1 MIFPN
6 VKRFFRSIMIQF
18 DAFFES
24 HKLYDKETL
33 EFLEQNVNIVNYKL
47 KSVRFHMEKVKIPSF
62 KGEIVFKING
72 PLPFLQLVYFLLA
85 FGEFSGTGIK
95 TSLGMGK
102 YNIVD
107 KNQDN

>member
-1 MIFPN
+1 
-6 VKRFFRSIMIQF
+6 
-18 DAFFES
+18 
-24 HKLYDKETL
+24 
-33 EFLEQNVNIVNYKL
+33 
-47 KSVRFHMEKVKIPSF
+47 MEKVKIPSF
-62 KGEIVFKING
+62 KGEIVFKNKWAIAVFTIS
-72 PLPFLQLVYFLLA
+72 LLLLA